1 MSVLCV
7 CKCKMTFYL
16 NHQWSVEKAVVFCS
30 VLFAMTWQ
38 EILFTKIFF
47 IHLLSRPNYG
57 LYCKLFGKT
66 DEWMELTYAYIHVCM
81 YVNMCVC
88 LCMLTLSMF
97 WNVMAAAIQ
106 WQIFKKRNLS
116 NRQENKSK
124 HQVLSVG
131 WGVY

>member
-1 MSVLCV
+1 MLLNFHYSHQVWKIFIFSMHTYIHTHMSVLCV

-16 NHQWSVEKAVVFCS
+16 NHQSSVEKAVVFCS

-66 DEWMELTYAYIHVCM
+66 DEWIGHTYEYIHVCM
-81 YVNMCVC
+81 YVYVCV
-88 LCMLTLSMF
+88 SMYVDIV
-97 WNVMAAAIQ
+97 NVLKCNGSGNTMTNI
-106 WQIFKKRNLS
+106 
-116 NRQENKSK
+116 
-124 HQVLSVG
+124 
-131 WGVY
+131 